1 MLLVFLS
8 PLYYRPSS
16 FRQRLL
22 IVILLPLTFL
32 FLPWLR
38 VWARVTAATH
48 SWTRSAQGLLV
59 AADEIKGKPP
69 PDPAADPTLGVQ
81 QGDGGVVRQQSHLRL
96 HHYIFIA
103 TNFLFTNMIIIV
115 E

>member
-1 MLLVFLS
+1 M
-8 PLYYRPSS
+8 
-16 FRQRLL
+16 
-22 IVILLPLTFL
+22 
-32 FLPWLR
+32 R
-38 VWARVTAATH
+38 VCAGVTAFTH

-59 AADEIKGKPP
+59 AAEEIKGKPP
-69 PDPAADPTLGVQ
+69 PDPAADTTLGVQ

-96 HHYIFIA
+96 HLYIFIA

>member
-16 FRQRLL
+16 FRQKLL
-22 IVILLPLTFL
+22 IVILLSLTFL
-32 FLPWLR
+32 FSSM
-38 VWARVTAATH
+38 VACMH